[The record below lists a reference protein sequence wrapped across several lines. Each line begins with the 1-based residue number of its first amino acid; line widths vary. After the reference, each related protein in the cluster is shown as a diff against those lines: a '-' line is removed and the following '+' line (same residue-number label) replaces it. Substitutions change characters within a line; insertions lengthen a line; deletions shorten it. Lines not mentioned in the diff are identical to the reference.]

1 LVSAVAA
8 LLAATTPTSAADR
21 RIISLAPSVTE
32 TLFAIDAEDE
42 LVGVS
47 DFCDYPDA
55 AKKIDRVG
63 SYLKPNVEAIIAK
76 RPDLVIAV
84 PSPGNREEVQALE
97 TVGVETLVVA
107 EGPSIEHVFD
117 AMGKISAAVGRRERG
132 KALVASIRAELGAT
146 AGRVAARPKRRVLMI
161 VGRNPLVA
169 VGRPNL
175 IDEILVSLNAEN
187 LAAGLGS
194 WPRLSLEFVVREQP
208 DVVLDGSMGGEA
220 TLDTSFYSGLE
231 LDAVKGGRVH
241 ALRLD
246 EVLRPGP
253 RIAAG
258 AERLARLVHPEAF
271 AER

>member
-1 LVSAVAA
+1 MIVAWL
-8 LLAATTPTSAADR
+8 LLATPVAAADR

-32 TLFAIDAEDE
+32 TLFAIGAGGD

-47 DFCDYPDA
+47 DFCDYPA
-55 AKKIDRVG
+55 EARAIDRVG

-97 TVGVETLVVA
+97 AVGLETLVVA
-107 EGPSIEHVFD
+107 EGPSIDHVFA
-117 AMGKISAAVGRRERG
+117 AMETIAGAVGRRERG
-132 KALVASIRAELGAT
+132 KDLVTAIRAELAAT
-146 AGRVAARPKRRVLMI
+146 GKRVAAQPKRRVLMI

-175 IDEILVSLNAEN
+175 IDDILVALNAEN

-220 TLDTSFYSGLE
+220 TVDTSFYSGLE
-231 LDAVKGGRVH
+231 LDAVKSGRVH

-258 AERLARLVHPEAF
+258 ADRLARLVHPDAF
-271 AER
+271 TAP